1 MEQQTSSMTDEAL
14 LQQLGKQA
22 RMYVQS
28 HTPINVEALPE
39 AFETD
44 ITPRDTIF
52 MRNNHD
58 LLTIDAQEWQLT
70 IDGAV
75 EHPLILDYAALTA
88 LPRVKHVAFLEC
100 YGNGRKRFAELGTP
114 AEGVPWGNGAIAN
127 VEWEGASVAAVL
139 QRVGLSPDAVEIEC
153 RSGGDSAFVR
163 GVEIAPLL
171 ADAIFAYRMN
181 GEPLPPEHGGPVRL
195 VVPGWGGINWVKWL
209 TGMTVLTQESQSPF
223 NQESYILLDADGRKF
238 GKVREIAP
246 KAMIVRPSANSTLT
260 AGPQRIQGFAWAAR
274 GIERVEIST
283 DGGLTWQPTELAVDH
298 GPYSWRRFEW
308 QWDTKPGTYRVA
320 ARAIDQTGQHQA
332 EKAVFNKKGYLMNAI
347 EWLSFEVLEM

>member
-88 LPRVKHVAFLEC
+88 LPRVKYVAFLEC

-114 AEGVPWGNGAIAN
+114 AVGQRRDRER
-127 VEWEGASVAAVL
+127 
-139 QRVGLSPDAVEIEC
+139 RVGGRFGC
-153 RSGGDSAFVR
+153 GG
-163 GVEIAPLL
+163 
-171 ADAIFAYRMN
+171 
-181 GEPLPPEHGGPVRL
+181 
-195 VVPGWGGINWVKWL
+195 
-209 TGMTVLTQESQSPF
+209 
-223 NQESYILLDADGRKF
+223 
-238 GKVREIAP
+238 
-246 KAMIVRPSANSTLT
+246 
-260 AGPQRIQGFAWAAR
+260 
-274 GIERVEIST
+274 
-283 DGGLTWQPTELAVDH
+283 
-298 GPYSWRRFEW
+298 
-308 QWDTKPGTYRVA
+308 VA
-320 ARAIDQTGQHQA
+320 ARWPLARCGRDRVPQRRRQRVRA
-332 EKAVFNKKGYLMNAI
+332 WCRDRPVACRCDLRLPYER
-347 EWLSFEVLEM
+347 